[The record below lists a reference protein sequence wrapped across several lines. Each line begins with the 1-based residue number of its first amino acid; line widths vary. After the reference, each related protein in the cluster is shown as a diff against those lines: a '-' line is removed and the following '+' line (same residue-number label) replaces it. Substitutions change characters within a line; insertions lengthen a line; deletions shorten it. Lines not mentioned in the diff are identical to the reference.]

1 MMNNNFNNGTANNNN
16 NELNGGKMIMVN
28 GRVENLVAFGEVV
41 KGAIEE
47 LCTDCMVS
55 VNEVTKNNG
64 LTLTGITIKSKDSN
78 LAPTI
83 YLNDMYKEYLA
94 GASLGEIVNRVIKV
108 YQENRVHNDFDVSAI
123 TDFDRVKSRIC
134 FKLVN
139 AERNVALL
147 KTVPY
152 VEFHDLAVVFY
163 ILLSCDAG
171 GNATVTVKNEM
182 LDIWSINEIDD
193 LYELAKRNTTRL
205 MRATVNSMFEVVM
218 GIVADHPDSID
229 KDIVDSLFDMNVY
242 PYEQKDVQEIYDLI
256 VETVVGKGGSMTIS
270 GQQYPR
276 ELVKSRFL
284 KLNMSHVEYVM
295 ECLRKNTTKVYNIK
309 AYLLAAL
316 FNAGTTMSNYYRAE
330 VNHDM
335 PQFAG

>member
-1 MMNNNFNNGTANNNN
+1 MMNNNFNNGAANNNN

-28 GRVENLVAFGEVV
+28 GRVVNLVAFGEVV

-55 VNEVTKNNG
+55 VNEITKNNG

-94 GASLGEIVNRVIKV
+94 GTSLGEIVNRVIKV

-147 KTVPY
+147 ETVPY

-171 GNATVTVKNEM
+171 GNATVTIKNEM
-182 LDIWSINEIDD
+182 LDIWGINDIND
-193 LYELAKRNTTRL
+193 LYELAKHNTTRI

-242 PYEQKDVQEIYDLI
+242 EDSVAPMFVATNKQKLQGSCVMLYD
-256 VETVVGKGGSMTIS
+256 G
-270 GQQYPR
+270 
-276 ELVKSRFL
+276 
-284 KLNMSHVEYVM
+284 
-295 ECLRKNTTKVYNIK
+295 
-309 AYLLAAL
+309 LLATFAERIGGDFFVL
-316 FNAGTTMSNYYRAE
+316 PSSVHELIFVPCNGMDADNLLDMVGCVNATEVSVDEFLSNHIYRYDS
-330 VNHDM
+330 VNDSLEM
-335 PQFAG
+335 L

>member
-1 MMNNNFNNGTANNNN
+1 MMNNNINNGAANNNN

-41 KGAIEE
+41 KGAIKE

-94 GASLGEIVNRVIKV
+94 GASIGEIVNRVIKV
-108 YQENRVHNDFDVSAI
+108 YQENCVHNDFDVSAI

-182 LDIWSINEIDD
+182 LDIWGINEIDD

-205 MRATVNSMFEVVM
+205 MRATVNSMLLLTVGFVRNQ
-218 GIVADHPDSID
+218 S
-229 KDIVDSLFDMNVY
+229 
-242 PYEQKDVQEIYDLI
+242 EIF
-256 VETVVGKGGSMTIS
+256 V
-270 GQQYPR
+270 R
-276 ELVKSRFL
+276 
-284 KLNMSHVEYVM
+284 
-295 ECLRKNTTKVYNIK
+295 
-309 AYLLAAL
+309 
-316 FNAGTTMSNYYRAE
+316 
-330 VNHDM
+330 
-335 PQFAG
+335 